1 MVREDYTRKRKG
13 KYLNFEKR
21 IKIEALSR
29 AGLKSDEIAQQIGYV
44 QEEQFVENRQIFFKD
59 IEMIQ
64 HLINNYSKRIFDGNL
79 SNEMLIIDEI
89 A

>member
-1 MVREDYTRKRKG
+1 M
-13 KYLNFEKR
+13 
-21 IKIEALSR
+21 SR

-44 QEEQFVENRQIFFKD
+44 QEEQFVENQQIFFKD

-64 HLINNYSKRIFDGNL
+64 HLINYYSKRIFDGNL